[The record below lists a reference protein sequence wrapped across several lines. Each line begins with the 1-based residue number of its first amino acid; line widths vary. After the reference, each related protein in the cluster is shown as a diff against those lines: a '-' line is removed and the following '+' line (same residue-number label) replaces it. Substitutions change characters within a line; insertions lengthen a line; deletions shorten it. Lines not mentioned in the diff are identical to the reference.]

1 MNRAAMLAI
10 LGALLAGGC
19 ATPPTRP
26 PAPQPAAATTPGA
39 YGQVIHV
46 NERDRFCTVECAVL
60 PSPGEEAR
68 VFRKNVVVGRIR
80 FTPPVRFPYMT
91 ADVLEGGVAAGDRF
105 EIEAPTPGAG
115 VE

>member
-1 MNRAAMLAI
+1 MTRTLHLLV

-19 ATPPTRP
+19 ATKSAGPPP
-26 PAPQPAAATTPGA
+26 LHPAALAGSRAT
-39 YGQVIHV
+39 GQVIHV
-46 NERDRFCTVECAVL
+46 NDRGRFVTAECAVL

-68 VFRKNVVVGRIR
+68 VFRKNLVVGRIR

-91 ADVLEGGVAAGDRF
+91 ADVLEGRVAAGDRF